1 MLKYFGEIVEIN
13 ESALEPELFFQTI
26 LAFCN
31 KLQTAFD
38 EFAIKPWMHIFMIK
52 LINFFYQI

>member
-38 EFAIKPWMHIFMIK
+38 EFAIKP
-52 LINFFYQI
+52 